1 MTSVTDIRPTI
12 APVSLTTALEGI
24 DIQGFYGADGS
35 LARIAES
42 PLSLRGVTVSSDDC
56 EAEWLFV
63 AIPGLKQHG
72 IRFAHAAIEAG
83 ASVVL
88 TDEEGRTQAF
98 ERSLGVPVVQVADPR
113 AVVPQLCAN
122 IYASPASRLT
132 TMAVTGTNG
141 KTTTSYLMRAAIA
154 SQFPNASLCGTV
166 ETHVGPI
173 SFESVRTTAEA
184 PVIARFL
191 AATEQYGCG
200 AGVIELSAHAL
211 SLHRVDGIVFDVAAF
226 TNLQHDHLDYYGD
239 MENYFQAKAL
249 LFTPEHSRHGVVCV
263 DDEWGRRL
271 AQQATVPVI
280 ETGAG
285 VCHVYVDKSAN
296 VQMAADI
303 IENAKTTRPSV
314 CNAAECMLLH
324 RDIAAAALPV
334 IAERLQKKHTVIRGD
349 ARVQAILKNACE
361 AATQDDWGREYGDY
375 IIAARVVDSLDEAV
389 DYIYQY
395 STGHSECI
403 VTDDAAAAA
412 EFMRRVDAAAVYH
425 NASTRFTDGG
435 EFGLGAEIGIS
446 TQKLHA
452 RGPLGLRELTSMKY
466 EIFGSGQI
474 R

>member
-1 MTSVTDIRPTI
+1 MLEEYGKRARAAARVLACAATEEKNDALKKIAAAIEQNCAAILTENAVDLENGRANGLSDALLDRLALSDARIAAIADSLRQVAELPDPVGRVLEETVRPNGLRLRKIAVPIGVIAVIYEARPNVTADSAGLCLKSGNAVLLRGGKEAIRSNI
-12 APVSLTTALEGI
+12 ALAQTMRAALEG
-24 DIQGFYGADGS
+24 
-35 LARIAES
+35 
-42 PLSLRGVTVSSDDC
+42 T
-56 EAEWLFV
+56 
-63 AIPGLKQHG
+63 AIPADAIQLVTDTT
-72 IRFAHAAIEAG
+72 HASAQALMHLNG
-83 ASVVL
+83 YVDVL
-88 TDEEGRTQAF
+88 I
-98 ERSLGVPVVQVADPR
+98 PR
-113 AVVPQLCAN
+113 GSKRLIQAVV
-122 IYASPASRLT
+122 
-132 TMAVTGTNG
+132 
-141 KTTTSYLMRAAIA
+141 
-154 SQFPNASLCGTV
+154 
-166 ETHVGPI
+166 
-173 SFESVRTTAEA
+173 
-184 PVIARFL
+184 
-191 AATEQYGCG
+191 
-200 AGVIELSAHAL
+200 
-211 SLHRVDGIVFDVAAF
+211 
-226 TNLQHDHLDYYGD
+226 
-239 MENYFQAKAL
+239 
-249 LFTPEHSRHGVVCV
+249 
-263 DDEWGRRL
+263 
-271 AQQATVPVI
+271 QQATVPVI

-403 VTDDAAAAA
+403 VTDDAAAAE

>member
-1 MTSVTDIRPTI
+1 MMLEEYGKRARAAARVLACATTEEKNDALRKIAAAIEQNSAAILTENAVDLENGRANGLSDALLDRLALSDARIAAIADSLRQVAELPDPVGRVLEETVRPNGLRLRKIAVPIGVIAVIYEARPNVTADSAGLCLKSGNAVLLRGGKEAIRSNI
-12 APVSLTTALEGI
+12 ALAQTMRAALEGTNI
-24 DIQGFYGADGS
+24 SADAIQLVTDTTHASAQALMHLNGYVDVLIPRGS
-35 LARIAES
+35 KLLI
-42 PLSLRGVTVSSDDC
+42 
-56 EAEWLFV
+56 
-63 AIPGLKQHG
+63 Q
-72 IRFAHAAIEAG
+72 
-83 ASVVL
+83 
-88 TDEEGRTQAF
+88 
-98 ERSLGVPVVQVADPR
+98 
-113 AVVPQLCAN
+113 AVV
-122 IYASPASRLT
+122 
-132 TMAVTGTNG
+132 
-141 KTTTSYLMRAAIA
+141 
-154 SQFPNASLCGTV
+154 
-166 ETHVGPI
+166 
-173 SFESVRTTAEA
+173 
-184 PVIARFL
+184 
-191 AATEQYGCG
+191 
-200 AGVIELSAHAL
+200 
-211 SLHRVDGIVFDVAAF
+211 
-226 TNLQHDHLDYYGD
+226 
-239 MENYFQAKAL
+239 
-249 LFTPEHSRHGVVCV
+249 
-263 DDEWGRRL
+263 
-271 AQQATVPVI
+271 QQATVPVI

-403 VTDDAAAAA
+403 VTDDAAAAE